1 MSFLGIDLHGNQFT
15 VAKMVLKDE
24 KVVIRTSTIRF
35 GTEAYRQFL
44 ASLSKED
51 YLLVE
56 SSTNAFWFHC
66 LSGRRRASS
75 SHHGHRFVGAGIHA
89 RAFDPADNCN

>member
-66 LSGRRRASS
+66 LLVSCQPMFLESLKTRQESLHFFA
-75 SHHGHRFVGAGIHA
+75 
-89 RAFDPADNCN
+89 